1 MCRDIFNIVKRKIKE
16 ILYLRKG
23 DKDMAKFI
31 CARVM
36 IAYLEDGKEGA
47 RLKYSAYFEKKSL
60 QRYKEATD
68 ALIREEKDIAFL
80 VDGESVAEVA
90 Q

>member
-1 MCRDIFNIVKRKIKE
+1 MCRDIFNTAKRKVKE

-23 DKDMAKFI
+23 EKYMAKFI

-47 RLKYSAYFEKKSL
+47 RIKYNAYFEKKSL
-60 QRYKEATD
+60 QRFKEATD

-80 VDGESVAEVA
+80 LTGEPVTVM
-90 Q
+90 

>member
-1 MCRDIFNIVKRKIKE
+1 MCRDIFNTAKRKVKE

-23 DKDMAKFI
+23 EEDMAKFI

-47 RLKYSAYFEKKSL
+47 RIKYNAYFEKKSL
-60 QRYKEATD
+60 QRFKEATD

-80 VDGESVAEVA
+80 VTGEPVTVI
-90 Q
+90 

>member
-1 MCRDIFNIVKRKIKE
+1 MCRDIFNTAKRKVKE

-23 DKDMAKFI
+23 EKDMAKFI

-47 RLKYSAYFEKKSL
+47 RQKYNAYFEKKSL

-80 VDGESVAEVA
+80 VTGESTVAEA

>member
-1 MCRDIFNIVKRKIKE
+1 MCRDIFNTAKRKVKE

-23 DKDMAKFI
+23 EEDMAKFI

-47 RLKYSAYFEKKSL
+47 RIKYNAYFEKKSL
-60 QRYKEATD
+60 QRFKEATD

-80 VDGESVAEVA
+80 VTGEPVTVM
-90 Q
+90 

>member
-1 MCRDIFNIVKRKIKE
+1 MCRDIFNTAKRKVKE

-23 DKDMAKFI
+23 EKDMAKFI

-47 RLKYSAYFEKKSL
+47 RIKYNAYFEKKSL
-60 QRYKEATD
+60 QRFKEATD

-80 VDGESVAEVA
+80 VTGEPVTVM
-90 Q
+90 

>member
-1 MCRDIFNIVKRKIKE
+1 MCRDIFNKFIRKIKE

-23 DKDMAKFI
+23 DKEMAKFI

-36 IAYLEDGKEGA
+36 IAFLEDGREGA
-47 RLKYSAYFEKKSL
+47 KLKYDAYFAKKSL
-60 QRYKEATD
+60 QRYKKATD
-68 ALIREEKDIAFL
+68 ALIKEEADIAFL
-80 VDGESVAEVA
+80 VEGDKSEVA

>member
-16 ILYLRKG
+16 IFKRKG
-23 DKDMAKFI
+23 DNDMAKFI

-47 RLKYSAYFEKKSL
+47 RIKYNAYFEKKSL
-60 QRYKEATD
+60 QRFKEATD

-80 VDGESVAEVA
+80 VTGEPATVM
-90 Q
+90 

>member
-16 ILYLRKG
+16 ICKRKG
-23 DKDMAKFI
+23 DNDMAKFI

-47 RLKYSAYFEKKSL
+47 RIKYNAYFEKKSL
-60 QRYKEATD
+60 QRFKEATD

-80 VDGESVAEVA
+80 VTGEPVTVM
-90 Q
+90 

>member
-1 MCRDIFNIVKRKIKE
+1 
-16 ILYLRKG
+16 
-23 DKDMAKFI
+23 MAKFI

-47 RLKYSAYFEKKSL
+47 RIKYNAYFEKKSL
-60 QRYKEATD
+60 QRFKEATD

-80 VDGESVAEVA
+80 VTGEPVTVM
-90 Q
+90 